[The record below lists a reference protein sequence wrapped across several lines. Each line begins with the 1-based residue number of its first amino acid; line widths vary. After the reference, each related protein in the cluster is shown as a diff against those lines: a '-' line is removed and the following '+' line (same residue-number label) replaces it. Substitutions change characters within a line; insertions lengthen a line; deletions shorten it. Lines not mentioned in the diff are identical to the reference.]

1 MGAFMTK
8 EELAGVVRT
17 FASAALAFAAGKG
30 WLAGIDL
37 ATQTA
42 LATAVAT
49 VIAAWSVKAKRA
61 K

>member
-1 MGAFMTK
+1 MTK

-17 FASAALAFAAGKG
+17 FASAALAFAVGKG

-37 ATQTA
+37 ATQSA
-42 LATAVAT
+42 LAGAIAT
-49 VIAAWSVKAKRA
+49 TIAAWSVKAKRV

>member
-1 MGAFMTK
+1 MTK